1 VTGAGN
7 ERDPPAG
14 SDPVAELE
22 AFIAQ
27 TEARGEP
34 VPPEARV
41 MLARLR
47 ELMAALQ
54 GLTASFD
61 ERAEQPPSTGPDD
74 KGDERD

>member
-1 VTGAGN
+1 MTGPSD
-7 ERDPPAG
+7 ERAPPTG

-27 TEARGEP
+27 TEARGEH

-61 ERAEQPPSTGPDD
+61 ERAARPRNASGEDD
-74 KGDERD
+74 EPQRG